1 MASATELQ
9 DRWQKRA
16 KQCVFSLY
24 DLGEGSSTTPS
35 PLLPKNMPDLPLTAA
50 VQPHWLKM
58 LETAPALESLWD
70 EMAPPLAGDERTRG
84 VATLRAQ
91 SRCAFR
97 GFAETRLDVQPLEQ
111 PVPGFNERERG
122 ELVHHAL
129 QHVWTA
135 LRDSSALQAM
145 RPDAEHRL
153 IDEAAAHAI
162 ELVCRRRDPGRRWR
176 QRERDRLQNLLGKM
190 AAA

>member
-1 MASATELQ
+1 
-9 DRWQKRA
+9 
-16 KQCVFSLY
+16 
-24 DLGEGSSTTPS
+24 
-35 PLLPKNMPDLPLTAA
+35 
-50 VQPHWLKM
+50 M

-70 EMAPPLAGDERTRG
+70 EMAPPHAGNERTRG

-97 GFAETRLDVQPLEQ
+97 GFAETRLDAQPLEQ

-135 LRDSSALQAM
+135 LRDSSALAG
-145 RPDAEHRL
+145 
-153 IDEAAAHAI
+153 HAS
-162 ELVCRRRDPGRRWR
+162 RRR
-176 QRERDRLQNLLGKM
+176 
-190 AAA
+190 ASA